1 MDRIKGY
8 VSRGVAILAGL
19 MLGFPYRR
27 FTYNPLIVEFA
38 MKDQKR
44 DIIKKMKERI
54 GSSTFDKYEK
64 QLEDLMALKRN
75 P

>member
-1 MDRIKGY
+1 
-8 VSRGVAILAGL
+8 